1 MVDVIHGFYFLYK
14 HPCRE
19 SHPDT
24 AGSHPDVTFL
34 LDCDFLT
41 MVHILDPVKKTPLDI
56 FKQAFFDRFKPS
68 PINKDILRIQ
78 QPGEGV

>member
-19 SHPDT
+19 SHPD
-24 AGSHPDVTFL
+24 VTFL

-41 MVHILDPVKKTPLDI
+41 MVHILDPGHL
-56 FKQAFFDRFKPS
+56 
-68 PINKDILRIQ
+68 
-78 QPGEGV
+78 

>member
-14 HPCRE
+14 HRCRE
-19 SHPDT
+19 SHLN
-24 AGSHPDVTFL
+24 VTFL

-68 PINKDILRIQ
+68 PINKEILRIQ

>member
-19 SHPDT
+19 SHPN
-24 AGSHPDVTFL
+24 VTFL

-56 FKQAFFDRFKPS
+56 FKQAFSDRFKPS